1 MTTVEELKNAL
12 KETLEQKGVLNE
24 IRAKMR
30 QSIFEAI
37 ESDDKPQPKLS
48 NENLIINALIKE
60 YLDYNNYLHTASV
73 FQAES
78 GQPKL
83 DRNFITS
90 QLNASK
96 QIQLQQTQKINSLTF
111 QIQQLQNENQNLKLN
126 QFNQMNMQ
134 NNQMNTNEINRL
146 NQIIMQKDNKIKEL
160 ELQLQKNN
168 KNKIYMDDIMVVNFM
183 SVDQSIN
190 TGIACTAENT
200 LAEVEEKLYQ
210 MYNEYRNTNNILM
223 HKGNVALRF
232 KKIKENKIKNGDKII
247 IDIPQ

>member
-48 NENLIINALIKE
+48 NENLIINTLIKE

-90 QLNASK
+90 QLNIIETNQSQKVPLLYSLIFGK
-96 QIQLQQTQKINSLTF
+96 QIPDEDNEDNNINNNNYS
-111 QIQQLQNENQNLKLN
+111 INNPLN
-126 QFNQMNMQ
+126 SINQ
-134 NNQMNTNEINRL
+134 NNQ
-146 NQIIMQKDNKIKEL
+146 
-160 ELQLQKNN
+160 
-168 KNKIYMDDIMVVNFM
+168 
-183 SVDQSIN
+183 
-190 TGIACTAENT
+190 
-200 LAEVEEKLYQ
+200 
-210 MYNEYRNTNNILM
+210 
-223 HKGNVALRF
+223 
-232 KKIKENKIKNGDKII
+232 
-247 IDIPQ
+247 

>member
-90 QLNASK
+90 QLNIIETNQSQQVPLLYSIIFGLQK
-96 QIQLQQTQKINSLTF
+96 QDDNYNEENNINP
-111 QIQQLQNENQNLKLN
+111 LN
-126 QFNQMNMQ
+126 SINQ
-134 NNQMNTNEINRL
+134 NNQ
-146 NQIIMQKDNKIKEL
+146 
-160 ELQLQKNN
+160 
-168 KNKIYMDDIMVVNFM
+168 
-183 SVDQSIN
+183 
-190 TGIACTAENT
+190 
-200 LAEVEEKLYQ
+200 
-210 MYNEYRNTNNILM
+210 
-223 HKGNVALRF
+223 
-232 KKIKENKIKNGDKII
+232 
-247 IDIPQ
+247 

>member
-90 QLNASK
+90 QLNIIETNQS
-96 QIQLQQTQKINSLTF
+96 QQVPLLYSLIFGMQK
-111 QIQQLQNENQNLKLN
+111 QNENLN
-126 QFNQMNMQ
+126 EDNNINSNNYSINNPLNSINQ
-134 NNQMNTNEINRL
+134 NNQ
-146 NQIIMQKDNKIKEL
+146 
-160 ELQLQKNN
+160 
-168 KNKIYMDDIMVVNFM
+168 
-183 SVDQSIN
+183 
-190 TGIACTAENT
+190 
-200 LAEVEEKLYQ
+200 
-210 MYNEYRNTNNILM
+210 
-223 HKGNVALRF
+223 
-232 KKIKENKIKNGDKII
+232 
-247 IDIPQ
+247 

>member
-90 QLNASK
+90 QLNVIETNQS
-96 QIQLQQTQKINSLTF
+96 QQVPLLYSLIFGMQK
-111 QIQQLQNENQNLKLN
+111 QNENLN
-126 QFNQMNMQ
+126 EDNNINNNNYSINNPLNSINQ
-134 NNQMNTNEINRL
+134 NNQ
-146 NQIIMQKDNKIKEL
+146 
-160 ELQLQKNN
+160 
-168 KNKIYMDDIMVVNFM
+168 
-183 SVDQSIN
+183 
-190 TGIACTAENT
+190 
-200 LAEVEEKLYQ
+200 
-210 MYNEYRNTNNILM
+210 
-223 HKGNVALRF
+223 
-232 KKIKENKIKNGDKII
+232 
-247 IDIPQ
+247 

>member
-90 QLNASK
+90 QLNIIETNQS
-96 QIQLQQTQKINSLTF
+96 QRVPLLYSLIFGMQK
-111 QIQQLQNENQNLKLN
+111 QNENLN
-126 QFNQMNMQ
+126 EDNNINNNNYSINNPLNSINQ
-134 NNQMNTNEINRL
+134 NNQ
-146 NQIIMQKDNKIKEL
+146 
-160 ELQLQKNN
+160 
-168 KNKIYMDDIMVVNFM
+168 
-183 SVDQSIN
+183 
-190 TGIACTAENT
+190 
-200 LAEVEEKLYQ
+200 
-210 MYNEYRNTNNILM
+210 
-223 HKGNVALRF
+223 
-232 KKIKENKIKNGDKII
+232 
-247 IDIPQ
+247 

>member
-90 QLNASK
+90 QLNIIETNQS
-96 QIQLQQTQKINSLTF
+96 QQVPLLYSLIFGMQK
-111 QIQQLQNENQNLKLN
+111 QNENLKEDNNINNNNYSINNPLN
-126 QFNQMNMQ
+126 SINQ
-134 NNQMNTNEINRL
+134 NNQ
-146 NQIIMQKDNKIKEL
+146 
-160 ELQLQKNN
+160 
-168 KNKIYMDDIMVVNFM
+168 
-183 SVDQSIN
+183 
-190 TGIACTAENT
+190 
-200 LAEVEEKLYQ
+200 
-210 MYNEYRNTNNILM
+210 
-223 HKGNVALRF
+223 
-232 KKIKENKIKNGDKII
+232 
-247 IDIPQ
+247 

>member
-90 QLNASK
+90 QLNIIETNQSQQVPLLYSLIFGK
-96 QIQLQQTQKINSLTF
+96 QIPDEDNEDNNINNINNNYS
-111 QIQQLQNENQNLKLN
+111 NNNPLN
-126 QFNQMNMQ
+126 SMNQ
-134 NNQMNTNEINRL
+134 NNQ
-146 NQIIMQKDNKIKEL
+146 
-160 ELQLQKNN
+160 
-168 KNKIYMDDIMVVNFM
+168 
-183 SVDQSIN
+183 
-190 TGIACTAENT
+190 
-200 LAEVEEKLYQ
+200 
-210 MYNEYRNTNNILM
+210 
-223 HKGNVALRF
+223 
-232 KKIKENKIKNGDKII
+232 
-247 IDIPQ
+247 

>member
-78 GQPKL
+78 GQPKDKI
-83 DRNFITS
+83 DRNFIAT
-90 QLNASK
+90 QLNIIENNQSQKVPLLYSIIFGLQSK
-96 QIQLQQTQKINSLTF
+96 EENFNEDNNINNNNYS
-111 QIQQLQNENQNLKLN
+111 INNPLN
-126 QFNQMNMQ
+126 SINQ
-134 NNQMNTNEINRL
+134 NNQ
-146 NQIIMQKDNKIKEL
+146 
-160 ELQLQKNN
+160 
-168 KNKIYMDDIMVVNFM
+168 
-183 SVDQSIN
+183 
-190 TGIACTAENT
+190 
-200 LAEVEEKLYQ
+200 
-210 MYNEYRNTNNILM
+210 
-223 HKGNVALRF
+223 
-232 KKIKENKIKNGDKII
+232 
-247 IDIPQ
+247 

>member
-78 GQPKL
+78 GQPKDKI
-83 DRNFITS
+83 DRNFIAN
-90 QLNASK
+90 QLNIIENNQSQKVPLLYSIIFGLQSK
-96 QIQLQQTQKINSLTF
+96 EENFNEDNNINNNNYS
-111 QIQQLQNENQNLKLN
+111 INNPLN
-126 QFNQMNMQ
+126 SINQ
-134 NNQMNTNEINRL
+134 NNQ
-146 NQIIMQKDNKIKEL
+146 
-160 ELQLQKNN
+160 
-168 KNKIYMDDIMVVNFM
+168 
-183 SVDQSIN
+183 
-190 TGIACTAENT
+190 
-200 LAEVEEKLYQ
+200 
-210 MYNEYRNTNNILM
+210 
-223 HKGNVALRF
+223 
-232 KKIKENKIKNGDKII
+232 
-247 IDIPQ
+247 

>member
-90 QLNASK
+90 QLNIIETNQS
-96 QIQLQQTQKINSLTF
+96 QQVPLLYSLIFGMQK
-111 QIQQLQNENQNLKLN
+111 QNENLN
-126 QFNQMNMQ
+126 EDNNINNNNYSINNPLNSINQ
-134 NNQMNTNEINRL
+134 NNQ
-146 NQIIMQKDNKIKEL
+146 
-160 ELQLQKNN
+160 
-168 KNKIYMDDIMVVNFM
+168 
-183 SVDQSIN
+183 
-190 TGIACTAENT
+190 
-200 LAEVEEKLYQ
+200 
-210 MYNEYRNTNNILM
+210 
-223 HKGNVALRF
+223 
-232 KKIKENKIKNGDKII
+232 
-247 IDIPQ
+247 